1 MRMLTYIG
9 GFAALAVLGGVGVV
23 SHNETLTVWYAGI
36 TATIAALAA
45 IGGIKAY
52 TSQEVRDLRDVY
64 REYRAQQKAEISA
77 LKEANIELEKKLI
90 LAANGK
96 ASNKPNSETVH
107 SDGHA
112 GSRMDAK

>member
-64 REYRAQQKAEISA
+64 REYRAQQKIEIAS

-90 LAANGK
+90 LADGK
-96 ASNKPNSETVH
+96 AGNKPNSETVH

>member
-1 MRMLTYIG
+1 
-9 GFAALAVLGGVGVV
+9 LAVLGGVGVV

-77 LKEANIELEKKLI
+77 LKEATIELEKKLI
-90 LAANGK
+90 LANGK
-96 ASNKPNSETVH
+96 ARHNSASETVH
-107 SDGHA
+107 GDGHA
-112 GSRMDAK
+112 GSRVDAK